1 MIWLYNLLLTFLS
14 PIWVPWMLWRSSRRA
29 EPVDWKQRSGE
40 YQLSLREG
48 SERVWLHAVSVGEV
62 IAAKPVLAELR
73 RLRPEVEV
81 LVSVTTSSGYKTAS
95 EGLTGLADHVVYF
108 PMDVMRFVVAAV
120 HRFKPRVVAVMET
133 ELWLNFLWAS
143 RNAGARTM
151 VLNGRISDKAYK
163 LDRLVKPYFRAL
175 FGEVDH
181 VMAQSEGDAARFR
194 SLGAKDVLVGGNCK
208 FDEPVSGLEAD
219 GAAWRAELGIPAD
232 AKVVVVGSTRGA
244 DEEQFVVDALLDER
258 LDGLWVVHAPRHL
271 ERVPELAS
279 LVVSK
284 FGSVALRS
292 KGETGRYLILDTY
305 GELASVYAAAD
316 VVVVGGGFGNY
327 GGQNIIQPLAHGKP
341 VLHGPHMQNFR
352 DVARMALDANASSDC
367 PCAEDLADALYYLF
381 ESEELRAEWGEAAV
395 ALVAANQGASTRY
408 AEAIVASLNHEDR

>member
-14 PIWVPWMLWRSSRRA
+14 PIWVPWMLWRSSRRR

-40 YQLSLREG
+40 YQLSLRKG

-81 LVSVTTSSGYKTAS
+81 LVSVTTSSGFKTAS

-133 ELWLNFLWAS
+133 ELWLNFLWAA
-143 RNAGARTM
+143 RNVGARTM

-175 FGEVDH
+175 FGEIDQ
-181 VMAQSEGDAARFR
+181 VMAQSEGDASRFR
-194 SLGAKDVLVGGNCK
+194 SLGAKEVVVGGNCK

-219 GAAWRAELGIPAD
+219 GAAWRVELGIPAD

-244 DEEQFVVDALLDER
+244 DEEQFVVDALSDPR
-258 LDGLWVVHAPRHL
+258 LESVWVVHAPRHL

-279 LVVSK
+279 LVASK

-292 KGETGRYLILDTY
+292 KGETGRYVILDTY

-316 VVVVGGGFGNY
+316 VVVVGGGFSNY

-352 DVARMALDANASSDC
+352 DVARLAVEAGVSREIKSPESLTLCLVEMLFMEPAWPVAMGKKALEFIAAS
-367 PCAEDLADALYYLF
+367 
-381 ESEELRAEWGEAAV
+381 R
-395 ALVAANQGASTRY
+395 GASTRY
-408 AEAIVASLNHEDR
+408 AEAIVKALG